1 MGASLP
7 SRSSPSE
14 GGVDMYV
21 GGTEHATRHLIY
33 ARFWHKFL
41 YDIGIVGGKEPF
53 LGLKNQGL
61 IMGNDGRKMSK
72 RWGNV
77 VSPDDIVKE
86 YGADSL
92 RLYEMFMGPFDQ
104 PIPWSTKNII
114 GVKRFLERV
123 WKLGDRIMLSSRTDK
138 EGNSSGKHNPVSL
151 SVSLD
156 FLLHKTIKKVTED
169 IENFHFNTAVSAL
182 MILANEME
190 KQDSLEIE
198 NYELFIKLLS
208 PFAPYVTEELW
219 QITEHKT
226 SIHLEKWPVFDDSK
240 TIENSFKL
248 IVQING
254 KTRDFFEVPVGI
266 SEDETKDLTLKRANV
281 KKWIGDKR
289 VEKTIYVP
297 NRIINIITRL

>member
-1 MGASLP
+1 
-7 SRSSPSE
+7 
-14 GGVDMYV
+14 
-21 GGTEHATRHLIY
+21 
-33 ARFWHKFL
+33 
-41 YDIGIVGGKEPF
+41 
-53 LGLKNQGL
+53 
-61 IMGNDGRKMSK
+61 
-72 RWGNV
+72 
-77 VSPDDIVKE
+77 
-86 YGADSL
+86 
-92 RLYEMFMGPFDQ
+92 
-104 PIPWSTKNII
+104 
-114 GVKRFLERV
+114 
-123 WKLGDRIMLSSRTDK
+123 
-138 EGNSSGKHNPVSL
+138 
-151 SVSLD
+151 
-156 FLLHKTIKKVTED
+156 
-169 IENFHFNTAVSAL
+169 